1 MAENIYL
8 FYGNDEYLVATRA
21 RECVRSLCPEAEESL
36 VLETID
42 GDVAKID
49 DALSA
54 LHTCI
59 SAFRTVGL
67 FGGKKVVFFRNA
79 SFFKNLVIMKNQ
91 QIKNLLGELV
101 SDIKAGLATDQF
113 LVISAPGL
121 DKRSALFKAINTAGK
136 VSEFSI
142 PERDYEARPMA
153 LRRATDALKKEG
165 FQIDPDAL
173 ELFIDRAGFETRQI
187 LNEVEKI
194 ILYKRDEKK
203 ITRKDVQLITSPSS
217 EAISWD
223 FTDAVAER
231 NLPEAIRLFR
241 QLLFQKQ
248 SAVGLMVQL
257 GTLFNHL
264 VRFREYID
272 AGWIL
277 LQGNRIQWSND
288 PALDD
293 YFANM
298 PDDPRKMHWFR
309 SSKIAHQAN
318 RFSARALVA
327 RKKLIADTHE
337 QMISEG
343 NLPHNLVF
351 ETLLAK
357 LCASPSPR
365 KQKYR

>member
-8 FYGNDEYLVATRA
+8 FYGNDEYLVSTKAQ
-21 RECVRSLCPEAEESL
+21 ECVRSLCPEAEESL
-36 VLETID
+36 VLETIE
-42 GDVAKID
+42 GDAAKID
-49 DALSA
+49 DALA
-54 LHTCI
+54 TLHTCI

-67 FGGKKVVFFRNA
+67 FGGKKVVWFRNA
-79 SFFKNLVIMKNQ
+79 SFLKNLVIMKNQ
-91 QIKNLLGELV
+91 QVKDLIGELV
-101 SDIKAGLATDQF
+101 SDIKAGLASDQF

-121 DKRSALFKAINTAGK
+121 DKRSAFFKAISSAGK
-136 VSEFSI
+136 IVEYAI
-142 PERDYEARPMA
+142 PERDYEARPIA
-153 LRRATDALKKEG
+153 LRRTTEALRKEG

-194 ILYKRDEKK
+194 VLYKRDEKN
-203 ITRKDVQLITSPSS
+203 ISRQDVQRITSPSS

-231 NLPEAIRLFR
+231 NLAEAIRLFR

-272 AGWIL
+272 AGWIQL
-277 LQGNRIQWSND
+277 HGNRIQWSND
-288 PALDD
+288 PSLEN
-293 YFANM
+293 YFSNM

-309 SSKIAHQAN
+309 SSKIANQAN
-318 RFSARALVA
+318 RFSARALIA

-343 NLPHNLVF
+343 NLPHNLLF

-357 LCASPSPR
+357 LCASAPHR
-365 KQKYR
+365 K